1 MQIIKTAADINKAI
15 ASIANRGAKLDGD
28 IHRAGVS
35 VLAHASEHG
44 DPSLA
49 DKLVNA
55 MPKGSR
61 KLALVE
67 WMLAHGQIAK
77 LDQKEDKDAIASGR
91 VFKLDRTRTLDLEG
105 AIKTSW
111 VEFKKEAAVHTAFD
125 AQAAVKSVLARLK
138 TANAKGLTVEHK
150 AEALAE
156 AQALVA
162 LLSAAPAP
170 AAEPAPM

>member
-1 MQIIKTAADINKAI
+1 MQIIKTAAEINKAI
-15 ASIANRGAKLDGD
+15 ASIANRGFKLDGD
-28 IHRAGVS
+28 IHKAGVS
-35 VLAHASEHG
+35 VLAHASECG

-77 LDQKEDKDAIASGR
+77 LDPKVDTKAIAGR

-105 AIKTSW
+105 AIKDSW
-111 VEFKKEAAVHTAFD
+111 VTFKKEASVHTAFD

-138 TANAKGLTVEHK
+138 QANAKGLTVENK
-150 AEALAE
+150 AQALAE
-156 AQALVA
+156 AQALVT

>member
-1 MQIIKTAADINKAI
+1 MQIIKNAAEINKAI

-28 IHRAGVS
+28 IHKAGVS
-35 VLAHASEHG
+35 VLAHATECG

-77 LDQKEDKDAIASGR
+77 LDPKEDLKAVAAGR

-105 AIKTSW
+105 AIKDSW
-111 VEFKKEAAVHTAFD
+111 VAFKKEASVHTAFD

-138 TANAKGLTVEHK
+138 QANAKGLTVENK
-150 AEALAE
+150 AQALAE
-156 AQALVA
+156 AQALVT
-162 LLSAAPAP
+162 LLSAP